1 METEK
6 ITEAVKDEE
15 FAKSII
21 DMKSPE
27 EVKKAFAKKEVEI
40 SLNEAQVIISTI
52 EKMVSK
58 GSTELSEEDLE
69 EIAGGRSASITERLS
84 LPLAAAIKRIVAGA
98 SSLNKLYNSCKEK

>member
-40 SLNEAQVIISTI
+40 SLDEAQVIISTI
-52 EKMVSK
+52 EKMVNK
-58 GSTELSEEDLE
+58 GSTELSEKDLE
-69 EIAGGRSASITERLS
+69 EIAGGRSASIVEKLS
-84 LPLAAAIKRIVAGA
+84 LSLAAALGTVVAA
-98 SSLNKLYNSCKEK
+98 LSLKKMYDIRKEK

>member
-40 SLNEAQVIISTI
+40 SLDEAQVIISTI
-52 EKMVSK
+52 EKMVNK
-58 GSTELSEEDLE
+58 GSTELSEKDLE
-69 EIAGGRSASITERLS
+69 EIAGGRSASIAERLS
-84 LPLAAAIKRIVAGA
+84 LSLAAALGTVVAA
-98 SSLNKLYNSCKEK
+98 LSLKKMYDIRKEK